1 MKAPNLKGSISIRS
15 RSDLDPFEASNHRWQ
30 ETPVELRHWAPKGKK
45 DGDGFPDVWMKP
57 LAMERSTMFK
67 FGKNGNLGWFMALF
81 YPLGDSFPITMENHH
96 VYYR

>member
-1 MKAPNLKGSISIRS
+1 MGFTNIKPYESTESQGIDLDPISIRS

-67 FGKNGNLGWFMALF
+67 FGKNGNLGWFYGIVL
-81 YPLGDSFPITMENHH
+81 PTWG
-96 VYYR
+96 

>member
-1 MKAPNLKGSISIRS
+1 MGFTHIKPSESTESQGIDR
-15 RSDLDPFEASNHRWQ
+15 Q

-45 DGDGFPDVWMKP
+45 DGDGFSDVWMKP

-81 YPLGDSFPITMENHH
+81 YPHCWG
-96 VYYR
+96 